1 MRASI
6 GAAAAVFRKE
16 MIETLRDRRT
26 LVVALVLPVVLMPMV
41 TLGVPYL
48 AQRQREHREMAA
60 SRVAIVGA
68 ELAPQ
73 LLDESVARG
82 LIRLVGVADPI
93 EALRHGRLDAVV
105 EIPTNFATRVQT
117 GSGQVTIV
125 FDESEARSVAA
136 RQRLQDAVAGYAARL
151 AEQHLLSHGLSRADL
166 APIQSTS
173 RSVADQRRLGG
184 TLLAGLL
191 PFFIAIWAVLGGQHA
206 ALDTGAGE
214 RERLTLDTLLVT
226 PTSRW
231 VLTMGKFMAV
241 TVASLGSVFVVIA
254 VTLVSLR
261 LGTAWGGLAELRR
274 ASVVISAGPALWIL
288 VVSTLLAAFLGAA
301 QLALSLLARG
311 IREAQ
316 QYFTPL
322 YLVITLPAMA
332 APFLEGWDRSG
343 WTYVAPGLGPM
354 FAIRGL
360 LLGDLPPTLLTATLG
375 STALFAGVSLL
386 LAVRSLRHDPESPA
400 TAGP

>member
-68 ELAPQ
+68 EFAPQ

-105 EIPTNFATRVQT
+105 ENFATRVQT

-151 AEQHLLSHGLSRADL
+151 AEQRLLSHGLSRADL
-166 APIQSTS
+166 AVIQSTS

-274 ASVVISAGPALWIL
+274 ASVAISAGPALWIL
-288 VVSTLLAAFLGAA
+288 IVSTLLAAFLGAA